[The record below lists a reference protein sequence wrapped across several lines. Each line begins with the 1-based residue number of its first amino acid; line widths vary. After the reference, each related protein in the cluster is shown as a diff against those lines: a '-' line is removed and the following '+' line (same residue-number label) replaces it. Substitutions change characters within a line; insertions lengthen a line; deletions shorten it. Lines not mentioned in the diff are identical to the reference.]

1 MHDAAVLNT
10 LAISLPVAD
19 PVKTSGMGMPVLP
32 EPRHFFVALKNA
44 TLGLAHSAT

>member
-19 PVKTSGMGMPVLP
+19 PVKTSGTGMPVLP
-32 EPRHFFVALKNA
+32 EPRHFALKNA